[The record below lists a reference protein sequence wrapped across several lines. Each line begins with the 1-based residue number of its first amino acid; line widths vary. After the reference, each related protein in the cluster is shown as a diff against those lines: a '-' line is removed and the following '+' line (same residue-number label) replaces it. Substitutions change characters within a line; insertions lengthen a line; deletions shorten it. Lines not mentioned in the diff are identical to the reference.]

1 MTTLFY
7 EVLGENIR
15 KKRDACGLTQEA
27 LANKVGISRP
37 SLANIERGRQRLTV
51 DQLVEIAGI
60 LEVSLE
66 ELVPAKDA
74 MQSQPS
80 AHILTSDLPTVD
92 RWLQVAK
99 RGN

>member
-1 MTTLFY
+1 MTTAFY
-7 EVLGENIR
+7 EALGENIR
-15 KKRDACGLTQEA
+15 KRRDECHLTQEA

-60 LEVSLE
+60 LERSLDE
-66 ELVPAKDA
+66 IVPNKEA
-74 MQSQPS
+74 MQPPPHVIPQ
-80 AHILTSDLPTVD
+80 TSDLPTVD

-99 RGN
+99 RG